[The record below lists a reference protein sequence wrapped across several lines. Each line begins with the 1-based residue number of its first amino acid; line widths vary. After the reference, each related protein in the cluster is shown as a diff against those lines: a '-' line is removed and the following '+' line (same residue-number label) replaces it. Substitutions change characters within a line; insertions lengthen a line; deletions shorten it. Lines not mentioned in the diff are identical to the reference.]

1 MSRPLSLPA
10 LLAAPL
16 ALALAACTPVQ
27 PPAGDPPQADAASAT
42 DAAAPAPATP
52 AGRLDAWHWRLAEAV
67 DADGNRIDTL
77 FGNPDRPLQL
87 DFSDGRVSV
96 TGGCNGIGGSYEREG
111 DLLRVGALVQTQMAC
126 AQPLMDQDA
135 AIGRLLEG
143 ELALATRDSD
153 PPGLELTAADGS
165 RLAFTGAPTADTR
178 YGGPGERMFL
188 EVASQRVD
196 CNHPLI
202 PDMQCLR
209 VRELF
214 FDQAGLKAGEPGEW
228 QPLYED
234 IEGFEHQPGV
244 RTVLRV
250 NRYTRDPAPADASS
264 IVYVHDMTVESA
276 IE

>member
-1 MSRPLSLPA
+1 MSRSLSLPA

-27 PPAGDPPQADAASAT
+27 PPAGDPP
-42 DAAAPAPATP
+42 AAAPSAADGASASTP
-52 AGRLDAWHWRLAEAV
+52 AADRLDAWHWHLSEAV
-67 DADGNRIDTL
+67 DTGGNRIDAL

-96 TGGCNGIGGSYEREG
+96 SGGCNGIGGSYEREG
-111 DLLRVGALVQTQMAC
+111 DVLRVGMLVQTQMAC

-135 AIGRLLEG
+135 AISRLLEG

-165 RLAFTGAPTADTR
+165 RLTFTGAPTADTR
-178 YGGPGERMFL
+178 YGGAGERMFL

-196 CNHPLI
+196 CSHPLI
-202 PDMQCLR
+202 HDMQCLR
-209 VRELF
+209 VREVF
-214 FDQAGLKAGEPGEW
+214 FDEAGLKAGQPGQW
-228 QPLYED
+228 QMLYED

-250 NRYTRDPAPADASS
+250 DRYTRDPVPADASS
-264 IVYVHDMTVESA
+264 IVYVYDMTVESA
-276 IE
+276 LE